1 MAEFADRVVLVT
13 GASGNLAARWHRR
26 FTKRAQAFV
35 LADRRPD
42 ELSTLLPE
50 LIADKGRVLW
60 HPVDLTQPE
69 SARALVSAAVD
80 RFGRIDAVAN
90 SVGGFRSMP
99 VDHAESL
106 EMWDFVMNLNAR
118 TALIL
123 SQAVVPVMRQ
133 QARGDR
139 AHIRQG
145 GAQRQEEHRGVQR
158 GEGRRHSP
166 GGESRRRTQDGD
178 HGQLRAARRSTR
190 SQRTA
195 PSARTRISAS
205 GCRPSRWRA
214 CSCFCAP
221 MRRGRSPARRSRY
234 TAEAEKQRL
243 AASN

>member
-13 GASGNLAARWHRR
+13 GASGNLGRAL
-26 FTKRAQAFV
+26 AQAFYEAGASLV
-35 LADRRPD
+35 LGDRRPD

-133 QARGDR
+133 QG
-139 AHIRQG
+139 H
-145 GAQRQEEHRGVQR
+145 GAIVHT
-158 GEGRRHSP
+158 SA
-166 GGESRRRTQDGD
+166 
-178 HGQLRAARRSTR
+178 RAAHSGGKNI
-190 SQRTA
+190 A
-195 PSARTRISAS
+195 AYSAAKAAVIRLVESLAAELKDEGITVNCVLPGTIDTPENRAE
-205 GCRPSRWRA
+205 RPNADFSKWVSPEQMARVFLFLCSDAARA
-214 CSCFCAP
+214 ITGAAIP
-221 MRRGRSPARRSRY
+221 VYGRS
-234 TAEAEKQRL
+234 
-243 AASN
+243 